1 MILIFTLQKYLLWGW
16 GGYYWLPNA
25 FGRGWL
31 AKRTWLRVIGQTHLA
46 GGDWPNAFGW
56 GWLAK
61 RIWPGVIGFLETPSL
76 SAKRIW
82 PITFCFKFRGP
93 EFDWVSRNPVTFFN
107 CRLYRNQTK
116 IWKNGIWVWFSACY
130 TKDLW
135 LGFWKPRRFW
145 KHQNTTSKVI
155 DFLKIF
161 EKQIGGG
168 VLWIFE
174 IFGFGFYLVGR
185 SRSSTFILPLVI

>member
-16 GGYYWLPNA
+16 GGYYWLPSA

-93 EFDWVSRNPVTFFN
+93 EFDWASRNPVTFFN

-145 KHQNTTSKVI
+145 KHQTTTSNVI
-155 DFLKIF
+155 DILKYL
-161 EKQIGGG
+161 KKIGGG
-168 VLWIFE
+168 VLWILKFS
-174 IFGFGFYLVGR
+174 GLD
-185 SRSSTFILPLVI
+185 FIW